1 MIAKDKVNM
10 FSIICRNT
18 EQSVQT
24 LSGGNQQKVCFA
36 KCYATS
42 PDVFILDEPTRGVD
56 VNAKSQIY
64 RMMDELTTAGK
75 SIIMI
80 TSEMNEL
87 IGMSDRIYIM
97 RDGCAVKE
105 ISDQAEINDENIL
118 QYTIGLK

>member
-1 MIAKDKVNM
+1 M
-10 FSIICRNT
+10 
-18 EQSVQT
+18 T

-36 KCYATS
+36 KCFVAD
-42 PDVFILDEPTRGVD
+42 PEIFILDEPTRGVD
-56 VNAKSQIY
+56 VNAKAQIY
-64 RMMDELTTAGK
+64 QLMDELTNAGK

-97 RDGCAVKE
+97 RDGNLVKE
-105 ISDQAEINDENIL
+105 ISRKEEINDENIL